1 MPWITP
7 TLRKTREMVRDD
19 ITASLYGAAF
29 VGNNVLR
36 VMADAMA
43 GLAHHTLRFV
53 DWLALQLLADTAE
66 TEWLDRHGQIWLVN
80 ADGTVGRK
88 QAAYALGTVTLT
100 GVLGTVVPMGTRLE
114 GNNISYETMQE
125 VVLGEGTISVVGTDV
140 RVRALDA
147 GKAGNAPLTLSVT
160 GGIAGLDTRASVVNL
175 GGGADIENDNDL
187 RTRVL
192 LRIRNPPMGGDL
204 TDYVQWALAVPGV
217 TRAWSSVEMGIGT
230 VTVRFMCDD
239 LRADNDGFP
248 LSEDIDRVKA
258 YLDEVRP
265 VAVKD
270 IFIFG
275 PIPQRI
281 DVYINNL
288 VPDSSTVRAA
298 IEANLL
304 SMLYQKAGP
313 GQTIYAAWKTYAIMD
328 TAEVVSFHMPFN
340 ADNVMDSL
348 GHMAVLGDIV
358 YGIEP

>member
-19 ITASLYGAAF
+19 IAASLYGAAF

-53 DWLALQLLADTAE
+53 DWLSLQLLADTAE

-88 QAAYALGTVTLT
+88 QASYALGTVTLT
-100 GVLGTVVPMGTRLE
+100 GVVGTVVPAATPLT
-114 GNNISYETMQE
+114 GNNIDYETLQE
-125 VVLGEGTISVVGTDV
+125 VVLGESGTDV

-147 GKAGNAPLTLSVT
+147 GKAGNAPLTLQLTTQPVGVNGS
-160 GGIAGLDTRASVVNL
+160 ASVVEL
-175 GGGADIENDNDL
+175 DGGADIENDNDL

-204 TDYVQWALAVPGV
+204 TDYVQWTLAVPGV

-230 VTVRFMCDD
+230 VSVRFMCDD

-248 LSEDIDRVKA
+248 FESDVARVKA
-258 YLDEVRP
+258 YLDRVRP

-270 IFIFG
+270 IFIMG

-281 DVYINNL
+281 DIYIDNL
-288 VPDSSTVRAA
+288 VPDTSTVRAA
-298 IEANLL
+298 IETNLET
-304 SMLYQKAGP
+304 MLYQKAAP

-328 TAEVVSFHMPFN
+328 TAEVISFDLTHTEDDVMP
-340 ADNVMDSL
+340 SL
-348 GHMAVLGDIV
+348 GHMAVLGDII
-358 YGIEP
+358 YGEC